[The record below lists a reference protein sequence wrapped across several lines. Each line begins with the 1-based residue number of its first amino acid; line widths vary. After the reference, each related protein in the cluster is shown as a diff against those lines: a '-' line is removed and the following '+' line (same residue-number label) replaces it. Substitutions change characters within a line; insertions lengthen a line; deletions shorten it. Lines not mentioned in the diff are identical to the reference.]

1 MHRCGA
7 VRIPAFP
14 LTECLRELKN
24 LRLHLYKVKLQNGG
38 ERGFFFFLMSSQGES
53 Q

>member
-7 VRIPAFP
+7 EKIPALP

-24 LRLHLYKVKLQNGG
+24 LRLHLYKVKLQTEG
-38 ERGFFFFLMSSQGES
+38 EK
-53 Q
+53 